1 MICLE
6 MKMTRFTFV
15 TKVDVPQ
22 VDVVPELL
30 PVTWTFL
37 VLRLVIVHTEYA

>member
-6 MKMTRFTFV
+6 MKMMRFTFV
-15 TKVDVPQ
+15 TK